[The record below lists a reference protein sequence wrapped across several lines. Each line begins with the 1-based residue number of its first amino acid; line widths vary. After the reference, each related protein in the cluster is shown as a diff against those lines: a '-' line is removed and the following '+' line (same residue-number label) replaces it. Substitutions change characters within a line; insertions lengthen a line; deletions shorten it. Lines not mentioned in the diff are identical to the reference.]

1 MKRTGMDKE
10 KETEKTRVMDSSDIR
25 NAAGPDKGRTRVY
38 DAVKGDRGTVT
49 PHRWIDDVDEPV
61 IRPVGRNTLSGR
73 ETQIYPPMDR
83 GQTQTYQRLD
93 RKTRVGRDSNTRVVS
108 RQQGG
113 DADPAGGP
121 APGRSL
127 RETAARGSAGLR
139 RAYKD
144 VRNVRVGDSRKFA
157 RFMKVLGVFA
167 LILLLELGYFGL
179 ARRTDNMPA
188 KIKAARNELEL
199 TQKESVILSKEIEEL
214 GDHDSIEKNRRS
226 WERLKEKVEKA
237 TEETSF

>member
-1 MKRTGMDKE
+1 
-10 KETEKTRVMDSSDIR
+10 
-25 NAAGPDKGRTRVY
+25 
-38 DAVKGDRGTVT
+38 
-49 PHRWIDDVDEPV
+49 
-61 IRPVGRNTLSGR
+61 
-73 ETQIYPPMDR
+73 
-83 GQTQTYQRLD
+83 
-93 RKTRVGRDSNTRVVS
+93 
-108 RQQGG
+108 
-113 DADPAGGP
+113 
-121 APGRSL
+121 
-127 RETAARGSAGLR
+127 
-139 RAYKD
+139 
-144 VRNVRVGDSRKFA
+144 
-157 RFMKVLGVFA
+157 MKVLAVFA